1 MEGGGTLWHMK
12 HMRRFGYSR
21 AIGQERI
28 FESLGFTEKKDIA
41 FGSILLIGMMDGDG
55 LRGG

>member
-1 MEGGGTLWHMK
+1 MK